1 MAAVPT
7 RAGSISALR
16 SGDGLSAQASWRLY
30 LLARKNRDAEAMR
43 EILEQMALRRQMR
56 GEIYIELAKLYEHR
70 YKNYRRALRYADI
83 AAKYA
88 SEKDMDALKKRRER
102 LKGKIQKEIGRNDYH
117 GFF

>member
-1 MAAVPT
+1 M
-7 RAGSISALR
+7 
-16 SGDGLSAQASWRLY
+16 
-30 LLARKNRDAEAMR
+30 ARKNRDADAMR

-102 LKGKIQKEIGRNDYH
+102 LKGKIQKEIGRNDHH
-117 GFF
+117 GLF